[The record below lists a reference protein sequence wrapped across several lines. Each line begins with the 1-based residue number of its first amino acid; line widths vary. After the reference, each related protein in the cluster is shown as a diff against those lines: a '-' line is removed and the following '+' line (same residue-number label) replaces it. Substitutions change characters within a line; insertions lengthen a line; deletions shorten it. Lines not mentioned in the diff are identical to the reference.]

1 MRSPQFDGHQDKG
14 NIPKEVFDATAK
26 KDSCF
31 MASKTIRQI
40 TGKRLQEIKS
50 KIHHGGAAMG
60 KDVAVK
66 DRAPDFEAES
76 TRGNM
81 RLAEYHGKKNVLLA
95 FYYKNFTGG

>member
-1 MRSPQFDGHQDKG
+1 MTKVSCLTFSNIEKKEKGDRLRSPQFDGHQDKG

-40 TGKRLQEIKS
+40 TGKRLQETKS

-66 DRAPDFEAES
+66 R
-76 TRGNM
+76 
-81 RLAEYHGKKNVLLA
+81 
-95 FYYKNFTGG
+95 